1 MPLNKLSTPAAG
13 LFPEF
18 QHLELLAGQVWLRR
32 SGKLPLFAFLFVFT
46 LHCRPYTPID
56 SWCCVASHVNNVCA
70 PMIILLFSTL
80 TFSMLVNESALA
92 QLRFGLSVE
101 MQL

>member
-1 MPLNKLSTPAAG
+1 
-13 LFPEF
+13 
-18 QHLELLAGQVWLRR
+18 
-32 SGKLPLFAFLFVFT
+32 
-46 LHCRPYTPID
+46 
-56 SWCCVASHVNNVCA
+56 
-70 PMIILLFSTL
+70 MIILLFSTL